1 VVGKP
6 AVAAAVTVMRV
17 LFVVPYVPSRI
28 RVRPFE
34 LIRALARLGHR
45 LHLVM
50 LRPPEDAWAPDAPLR
65 DVCERVDEFPLS
77 RSRTLANAGLA
88 IVGHG
93 PLQAAY
99 SRHAGASGHLAA
111 LLASEAFDVL
121 HVEHLR
127 GVTLIEGL
135 EGIPIVF
142 DAVDSIAHLFEQTAR
157 SAARWQQR
165 LTARLDLRRT
175 ERFEARV
182 PYRFPR
188 MLVTSP
194 VDKDAFVQLAG
205 PASEARIDVLPNGVD
220 WAYFA
225 PGSAAREPATV
236 IFTGKMSYHA
246 NEAAALELAQ
256 RVMPEVWA
264 RQPEARLIIAG
275 KDPSAG
281 LRALA
286 TDTRIE
292 VTGFVDDLRPLFA
305 RATVAVSPMVYG
317 AGIQNKVL
325 EAMASGVPVVTS
337 LQVCASL
344 AAEPGHDLLVGATPA
359 EMAQHVLRVFEE
371 PGLARRLGESGLCYV
386 RRCHD
391 WTAIGR
397 RLTGVY
403 DEARADCARQPA
415 EQASP

>member
-1 VVGKP
+1 
-6 AVAAAVTVMRV
+6 MRV
-17 LFVVPYVPSRI
+17 LFVVPYVPSRV

-45 LHLVM
+45 LHVVM
-50 LRPPEDAWAPDAPLR
+50 LRPPEDRWAPAAPLR
-65 DVCERVDEFPLS
+65 EVCERVDEFPLS
-77 RSRTLANAGLA
+77 RSRTLVNAGLA
-88 IVGHG
+88 IVRPE

-99 SRHAGASGHLAA
+99 ARHAGASGHVAA
-111 LLASEAFDVL
+111 LVASEAFDVL

-127 GVTLIEGL
+127 GVTLVEGL
-135 EGIPIVF
+135 DGIPIVF

-175 ERFEARV
+175 KRFEARA
-182 PYRFPR
+182 PYLFPS

-205 PASEARIDVLPNGVD
+205 PASAARIDVLPNGVD
-220 WAYFA
+220 WEHFA
-225 PGSAAREPATV
+225 PGLAAREPATV

-264 RQPEARLIIAG
+264 RRPDAKLMIAG

-286 TDTRIE
+286 ADPRIE
-292 VTGFVDDLRPLFA
+292 VTGYVNDLRPLFA
-305 RATVAVSPMVYG
+305 RATVAVSPMIYG

-337 LQVCASL
+337 PQACASL
-344 AAEPGHDLLVGATPA
+344 TAKPEHDLLVGAGPA
-359 EMAQHVLRVFEE
+359 ETAQRVLRVFED
-371 PGLARRLGESGLCYV
+371 PGLARRLGEGGLGYV

-391 WTAIGR
+391 WTVIGR
-397 RLTGVY
+397 RLTAIY
-403 DEARADCARQPA
+403 DEARAGRSRRLA
-415 EQASP
+415 EQTSA